1 MPLFSIW
8 NLLDG
13 IFIISPPRINFT
25 SSTLLLERSSRRTG
39 NNLSTSIFPVWS
51 LGWFS
56 GTSMTSWELRCWFV
70 LECICRRFLLSDCL
84 SSKRNSNS
92 PSASRLRRSLLTWQ
106 EFYNENVV
114 TNEGPD
120 IVYRIEKN
128 GRKQAKKRGYRE

>member
-13 IFIISPPRINFT
+13 IFIISPPRINLT
-25 SSTLLLERSSRRTG
+25 SSTLLLEMSSRRTG

-56 GTSMTSWELRCWFV
+56 GTSMTLWELRYLFV
-70 LECICRRFLLSDCL
+70 WESICRRFSLANCL
-84 SSKRNSNS
+84 SSKLNSNS

-106 EFYNENVV
+106 EFYNENVE